1 MTYKKIL
8 TIILALVMLI
18 GSATPVV
25 AETRGDPVV
34 TVIGDDSNNDDN
46 KLIVAED
53 PNDKLIP
60 AEDPNDKLI
69 PAEMPGGSDPIVPGG
84 NNGKAIEDW
93 QGKGDWTRPYNTEMG
108 LDKNG
113 KNIYTTNP
121 GGPGFGDSY
130 TYQQWA
136 AIMLNWAGVKYHP
149 HLYGNQGG
157 TPGTGTDKKTGQTV
171 FIEPK
176 IQYDVIVVDAD
187 KNIQIYSGFGYRGWD
202 AYTSVFNRATKELNF
217 DISKSKIDKID
228 TSQYFQNL
236 GEKFYYDTSYA
247 NGKGGSTGTLFDA
260 NPMGT
265 IKVPARIYLVDYSE
279 INGDSSVIFKD
290 DDFQVGGFRDEG
302 DKAKV
307 AKNPKRLNVLN
318 RVESGKYNFSTSDI
332 NAYTW
337 GYMDVDESF
346 GERIVTYVNR
356 SIYTPNLKDKD
367 IGSPINSR
375 GFVPISTS
383 TNTRTKGSNF
393 AVGKTKDSSKTLIS
407 DWFYQTYS
415 FELEKAPKIKI
426 LKIEPKDP
434 PKPPQNP
441 PQDPPQDPP
450 QNPPQDPP
458 ELPPETNVEI
468 NVEVGYPDDDPEGD
482 KSGGDVKKPTD
493 PVKPPKKKKPD
504 KPAKD
509 EKPITPVVDV
519 EIKPDDPNGEKSKN
533 TVKSP
538 EAIKRPDKKKV
549 KVPVKVKTGKAG
561 STIEVCAKINPK
573 TFEGLNQELT
583 EEQKKEYCQKF
594 KVGKA
599 ADIGISADAKA
610 SGQGVDVS
618 KGTFKKGSQI
628 TVNFKA
634 KHFEGLKTVG
644 TGDSKDPKINVIFEV
659 KDDKGN
665 VVNKS
670 NQEVGPLAPKQEI
683 PLKPLQFTAN
693 GEFFTACAKID
704 PKHEKLG
711 QNIKNGNDEV
721 CISLNNNQEEI
732 KNYAVRDVMITPTA
746 VTLKSGESSR
756 RENVQI
762 SFGVAN
768 ESRGNKQLPSGLEAK
783 IYVNGRV
790 VKTTTISVAPGTTKT
805 HTESIPITLQAGSK
819 NPTQNTVE
827 VRVNERR
834 NPKEETPGRDP
845 YADNKAS
852 NVIHV
857 FKFLDG
863 CPKNRSQYQRGVN
876 KENKDFNSNIDY
888 KVDFKTSGYVTYRW
902 TKVEEKTKTVYPE
915 NYDFPCLRRGTVQER
930 NPYYN
935 PWVAPSPWNQPFIEK
950 ETCLS
955 ADTSKGKLNWDGSMD
970 VPYTVYTPKSATRF
984 IKDRNVTSNFNKNVR
999 FEEKINAKPM
1009 FRSKLTYDLVN
1020 PRIPLNQRNDDNTKG
1035 WVPLQNA
1042 KIKNG
1047 TGFEIKYE
1055 YTYDLKTKN
1064 NKTLNGQVSIQ
1075 EAKNQMSYSDA
1086 QRELMYAPIPNDV
1099 IQLARADKAY
1109 PYASSASVSTR
1120 NYIRH
1125 SSRNDMATLLGDGGD
1140 TEVFANI
1147 PKVTSKMKDKNCI
1160 RLDEYKSTNP
1170 QRGDTSSVRKKIDFR
1185 LPSIKNPQGKNERKI
1200 FTMLPSPGKA
1210 SPLVVTMRETRGF
1223 QPGYPKKPLKWQWEE
1238 GAIDIK
1244 ANDDIKVHVIR

>member
-1 MTYKKIL
+1 MTHKKIL

-18 GSATPVV
+18 GSVTPVV

-34 TVIGDDSNNDDN
+34 TVIGDDSGNENNE
-46 KLIVAED
+46 LIPAED
-53 PNDKLIP
+53 PNDKLVP

-69 PAEMPGGSDPIVPGG
+69 PAETSGDEIYNPDD
-84 NNGKAIEDW
+84 NKDRDN

-113 KNIYTTNP
+113 KNLYTTNP

-217 DISKSKIDKID
+217 DIGKSKIDKID

-236 GEKFYYDTSYA
+236 GENFYYDTSYA
-247 NGKGGSTGTLFDA
+247 NGRAGSTRALFDA

-290 DDFQVGGFRDEG
+290 DDFQIGGFNDEG

-307 AKNPKRLNVLN
+307 AKLPKRLNVLN
-318 RVESGKYNFSTSDI
+318 RVTSGKYNFSTSDI
-332 NAYTW
+332 NAFTW

-346 GERIVTYVNR
+346 GERLVTYVNR

-375 GFVPISTS
+375 GFIPISTS
-383 TNTRTKGSNF
+383 TNTRTKGVNF
-393 AVGKTKDSSKTLIS
+393 AQGKTKDSSKTLIS

-441 PQDPPQDPP
+441 PQNPPQDPP

-599 ADIGISADAKA
+599 ADIGISPDTKV
-610 SGQGVDVS
+610 SGQGVDME

-644 TGDSKDPKINVIFEV
+644 TGGAKDPKINVIFEV

-665 VVNKS
+665 VVNKN

-768 ESRGNKQLPSGLEAK
+768 ESKGNKQLPAGLEAK

-805 HTESIPITLQAGSK
+805 HTESIPITLQAGGK

-888 KVDFKTSGYVTYRW
+888 KVDFKTSGYVTYSW
-902 TKVEEKTKTVYPE
+902 TKVEEKTKTVYPGD
-915 NYDFPCLRRGTVQER
+915 YDFPCRRYGTIRESNR
-930 NPYYN
+930 FYN
-935 PWVAPSPWNQPFIEK
+935 PWAPPSPWNQPFIEK
-950 ETCLS
+950 QGCIEP
-955 ADTSKGKLNWDGSMD
+955 DTSKGTLNWNGSMN
-970 VPYTVYTPKSATRF
+970 VPYTAYTPKSATRF

-1020 PRIPLNQRNDDNTKG
+1020 PRVPLNQRNDDNTQG

-1047 TGFEIKYE
+1047 TGFELKYE
-1055 YTYDLKTKN
+1055 YVYDLKTKN
-1064 NKTLNGQVSIQ
+1064 NKTLNGQVTRG
-1075 EAKNQMSYSDA
+1075 EAEGQMSYSDA
-1086 QRELMYAPIPNDV
+1086 ERALMNAPIPNDV
-1099 IQLARADKAY
+1099 IQMARADKAY
-1109 PYASSASVSTR
+1109 PYASSASVSSR
-1120 NYIRH
+1120 KYIRH
-1125 SSRNDMATLLGDGGD
+1125 SSVKDMATLLGDGGD

-1160 RLDEYKSTNP
+1160 RLEEYKTANP
-1170 QRGDTSSVRKKIDFR
+1170 RRGDTSSVQKKIDFR
-1185 LPSIKNPQGKNERKI
+1185 LPSIKNPQGKRERKI
-1200 FTMLPSPGKA
+1200 FTMLQTPGKA

-1223 QPGYPKKPLKWQWEE
+1223 QPGYPKKSLKWQWEE
-1238 GAIDIK
+1238 GTIDIK

>member
-18 GSATPVV
+18 GSITPVM

-34 TVIGDDSNNDDN
+34 TVIGDDSENDDN

-60 AEDPNDKLI
+60 AEV
-69 PAEMPGGSDPIVPGG
+69 PGGSDPIIPGEKDKEG
-84 NNGKAIEDW
+84 W

-157 TPGTGTDKKTGQTV
+157 TPGTGTDKKTGQTT

-176 IQYDVIVVDAD
+176 IKYDVIVVDAE
-187 KNIQIYSGFGYRGWD
+187 KKAYVYSGFGGKATTAYLD
-202 AYTSVFNRATKELNF
+202 ALKNAETDLGYKLSDSTYEQV
-217 DISKSKIDKID
+217 DV
-228 TSQYFQNL
+228 SQYFQNL

-247 NGKGGSTGTLFDA
+247 NGKGGSTETLFDA

-265 IKVPARIYLVDYSE
+265 IKVPARIYLIDYSE
-279 INGDSSVIFKD
+279 INGDSSVVFKD
-290 DDFQVGGFRDEG
+290 DDFQVGGFKHEG

-307 AKNPKRLNVLN
+307 AKLPKRLNILN
-318 RVESGKYNFSTSDI
+318 RVERGNYNFGTDPLK
-332 NAYTW
+332 AFTW

-367 IGSPINSR
+367 LGSPINSR
-375 GFVPISTS
+375 GFIPISTS
-383 TNTRTKGSNF
+383 TNMRSKGINF
-393 AVGKTKDSSKTLIS
+393 ATGHTKDPNKTLIS
-407 DWFYQTYS
+407 DWFYQVYS
-415 FELEKAPKIKI
+415 FELEEAPM
-426 LKIEPKDP
+426 LKVLRITPPKDIPQNP
-434 PKPPQNP
+434 PSTPPQNP
-441 PQDPPQDPP
+441 PQDPPV
-450 QNPPQDPP
+450 
-458 ELPPETNVEI
+458 LPPDTEVEI
-468 NVEVGYPDDDPEGD
+468 EIEVGYEKDKDDPDGEKG
-482 KSGGDVKKPTD
+482 GGDVEKPTD
-493 PVKPPKKKKPD
+493 PVKPPKKKPND
-504 KPAKD
+504 PPKD
-509 EKPITPVVDV
+509 EKPIKPIVDV
-519 EIKPDDPNGEKSKN
+519 TIDSDDPNGEKSKN
-533 TVKSP
+533 TVEGP
-538 EAIKRPDKKKV
+538 EPIKRPDKKKV
-549 KVPVKVKTGKAG
+549 KVPVKTKTGKAG

-583 EEQKKEYCQKF
+583 EEQKKEVCQKF

-599 ADIGISADAKA
+599 ADIGISPSTKV
-610 SGQGVDVS
+610 SGQGVDMS

-628 TVNFKA
+628 TVDFKA

-644 TGDSKDPKINVIFEV
+644 TGGSKDPRINVIFEV

-665 VVNKS
+665 VINKS

-683 PLKPLQFTAN
+683 QLKPLRFTAN
-693 GEFFTACAKID
+693 SEFFTACAKID
-704 PKHEKLG
+704 PKHAELG

-746 VTLKSGESSR
+746 VTLKSGESAR

-768 ESRGNKQLPSGLEAK
+768 ESRGNKQLPAGLEAK

-805 HTESIPITLQAGSK
+805 HTETIPITLQKGSK
-819 NPTQNTVE
+819 QPTQNRIE

-834 NPKEETPGRDP
+834 NPKEETPGKDP

-852 NVIHV
+852 NVINV
-857 FKFLDG
+857 FGFVGG
-863 CPKNRSQYQRGVN
+863 CPKNRSQYQKGVN
-876 KENKDFNSNIDY
+876 KENKEFNSNIGY
-888 KVDFKTSGYVTYRW
+888 NVKFKSSGNVTYTW
-902 TKVEEKTKTVYPE
+902 TKEVKNYRTYYPSD
-915 NYDFPCLRRGTVQER
+915 YGYPCLEYGTENIP
-930 NPYYN
+930 NPNYN
-935 PWVAPSPWNQPFIEK
+935 PLAAPSPWNQP
-950 ETCLS
+950 TLGTRNVCVRP
-955 ADTSKGKLNWDGSMD
+955 DTSRGQYDWRTGAITIEYTNY
-970 VPYTVYTPKSATRF
+970 VPQYATRT
-984 IKDRNVTSNFNKNVR
+984 KRNIDTTSYFNKNVK
-999 FEEKINAKPM
+999 FEEKIKAEPM
-1009 FRSKLTYDLVN
+1009 FRSKLTYDLVK
-1020 PRIPLNQRNDDNTKG
+1020 PRIPLNQRNDDNTQG
-1035 WVPLQNA
+1035 WVPLQSA

-1047 TGFEIKYE
+1047 TGFEIKDD

-1064 NKTLNGQVSIQ
+1064 NKTLNGQVTTQ

-1086 QRELMYAPIPNDV
+1086 QRALMNAPIPSDV
-1099 IQLARADKAY
+1099 IEMARRDKAY
-1109 PYASSASVSTR
+1109 PSASSASVSSRVYTK
-1120 NYIRH
+1120 H
-1125 SSRNDMATLLGDGGD
+1125 SSNYDMATLLGNGGD
-1140 TEVFANI
+1140 TEVYANI
-1147 PKVTSKMKDKNCI
+1147 PKVASKMKDKNCI
-1160 RLDEYKSTNP
+1160 RLEEYRTTNP
-1170 QRGDTSSVRKKIDFR
+1170 RGGDTSSVQKKIDFR

-1200 FTMLPSPGKA
+1200 FTMLQSPGKA
-1210 SPLVVTMRETRGF
+1210 SPLVITMREVTGF
-1223 QPGYPKKPLKWQWEE
+1223 TPGYPKKFLKWQWEE
-1238 GAIDIK
+1238 GTIDIK